1 MIAYLAQR
9 LLRALLTIFLVVTFA
24 FFVLRLSGDP
34 ALLIMSVDA
43 PPESVE
49 AFRKSWGLDQPVW
62 MQYLAYV
69 VHALTGDLGN
79 SMRDGRPALQ
89 LVLER
94 VPATLAITL
103 PAFALKIAIGVPA
116 GIYAALRRNSFAD
129 RLTMLFSVAG
139 FTMPSFVLALL
150 LVLVFSVKL
159 GWLPSSGSDGIANAI
174 LPIVTLGAAGAAIL
188 ARFTRS
194 AMLEVLGQPYIR
206 AASAKGLSWR
216 RVVTEHA
223 LPNAAIPTTTIIGF
237 MVGTLIAGAVVVES
251 VFAWPGIGRLLVVS
265 VANRDLAVVQTIL
278 LLVAMT
284 MVSANIIVDLV
295 YGWIDPRMRAAPK

>member
-1 MIAYLAQR
+1 M
-9 LLRALLTIFLVVTFA
+9 LL
-24 FFVLRLSGDP
+24 
-34 ALLIMSVDA
+34 
-43 PPESVE
+43 
-49 AFRKSWGLDQPVW
+49 
-62 MQYLAYV
+62 
-69 VHALTGDLGN
+69 
-79 SMRDGRPALQ
+79 
-89 LVLER
+89 
-94 VPATLAITL
+94 
-103 PAFALKIAIGVPA
+103 
-116 GIYAALRRNSFAD
+116 
-129 RLTMLFSVAG
+129 SVAG

-150 LVLVFSVKL
+150 LVLVFSVQL
-159 GWLPSSGSDGIANAI
+159 GWLPSSGSEGMANAI

-216 RVVTEHA
+216 RVVIEHA

-278 LLVAMT
+278 LLVAAT
-284 MVSANIIVDLV
+284 MVTANIIVDFL
-295 YGWIDPRMRAAPK
+295 YGWIDPRMRTAPR